1 MNKVLTL
8 NLHLKNQLR
17 IDQVLTINQ
26 LAKSYDG
33 NVYFLTERK
42 HIINAAKFP
51 SLIAYLLTVKNG
63 QSLKM
68 IIDGPYPQ
76 NVLNRIEEISLS
88 TAINQKEQ
96 LLQPA
101 LKIKL

>member
-17 IDQVLTINQ
+17 IDQVLKINQ

-63 QSLKM
+63 QALKM
-68 IIDGPYPQ
+68 IIDGPYPL
-76 NVLNRIEEISLS
+76 NVINRIEEISLS
-88 TAINQKEQ
+88 TAFNQKEQ